1 MAVRKAVVE
10 ACTLVMSAGKVP
22 STLGPAVSLLPVLFL
37 VLVLCCLVLGWVWS
51 SATWIVTLAFS
62 LLA

>member
-37 VLVLCCLVLGWVWS
+37 VLVLCCLVLGLVFCNLDRNS
-51 SATWIVTLAFS
+51 RFLFTSIR
-62 LLA
+62 